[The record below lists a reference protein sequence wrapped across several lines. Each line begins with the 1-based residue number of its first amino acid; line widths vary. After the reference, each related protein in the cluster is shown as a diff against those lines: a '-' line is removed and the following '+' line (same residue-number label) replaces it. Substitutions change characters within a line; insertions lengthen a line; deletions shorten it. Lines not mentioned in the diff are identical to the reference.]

1 MTPSRFLL
9 KFVLT
14 LSEFHFYFLDL
25 DFKFSTQF
33 ISATLV
39 SALTIFQVSWIIFI
53 DLSIL
58 HLLSLL
64 VILWWQNDWLTDCAT
79 CWRSESRCLHGHRYR
94 HRFRHRFRHRRLGH
108 LSYSLLFLFLI
119 SFFINTY
126 IRIYIDAFYEL
137 LSIPIKVSRLQVG
150 RVLELTVKSFV
161 YKSCQM
167 QKIGCYENGSHKYS
181 GGVFEWF
188 KVQIYV

>member
-1 MTPSRFLL
+1 MTPSRFSL

-53 DLSIL
+53 DWSIL

-79 CWRSESRCLHGHRYR
+79 CWRSESRC
-94 HRFRHRFRHRRLGH
+94 LGH

-137 LSIPIKVSRLQVG
+137 LSIPIKVSRLQSSSWQSRALFIKVVRCRRSG
-150 RVLELTVKSFV
+150 
-161 YKSCQM
+161 
-167 QKIGCYENGSHKYS
+167 NGSHKYS

-188 KVQIYV
+188 KVQIYVWSQTSN